1 MRPPGP
7 AAAGDNTQGQAM
19 NPFTNGVSPAPVHM
33 SMGGTPNLL
42 PDRWQQVYKQQEQM
56 AQMAQMAPG
65 QPHCFGT
72 RSEPMVM
79 PLAPCGIPAS
89 STNLKASCG
98 YYAQN
103 QAANPF
109 HTAHGYYGAQQ
120 QPQMAQG
127 PPPCLH
133 ACSAQLLSTCGKP
146 SNVSANLE
154 AGGGAFRRASLD
166 TPPVLP
172 PSRLPQQHG
181 DLTADISCSKTE
193 GGSDDVEAYGR
204 KEGHNE
210 REHAEESGLLL
221 LLLLISIMVCSQ
233 LTEQERGCNPST
245 VQMSKRQAKRKRR
258 QLQQNQARQARAA
271 QLADA
276 AAERAAERS
285 RAEVVAAERKA
296 ASARPANLPDIAK
309 KGRRAVVEMATVALG
324 KAVEGKEAAPE
335 PSSKMRRVRV
345 KWVGGSW
352 GAASLRTL
360 ESALREE
367 EKARSREKARARERV
382 RRQRK
387 RRAAAARP
395 APEQMPGSVN
405 KCGGM
410 WVQRVVAHL
419 GDRLAGISCWLHG
432 AVQTMLKHVAG
443 TIPSETL
450 SHAGREKTRP
460 ALQVGRS
467 WRSPASARRLR
478 RSALK
483 ALRNQTEEKRFE
495 DKPPA
500 SRAPAREHLSDA
512 ATAAGQLPQEEGG
525 DIADARPW
533 PKVSVEQ
540 LAATRAPG
548 EVRPLRRPAWKGQL
562 FVRVNGGKTQV
573 LHNVSS
579 DDTVGVIRS
588 RVRGHHRLAQW
599 MTWAGK
605 SLQDDRT
612 LASYGIGKEST
623 LTLAWRLLGGGAKTK
638 VDPQEASA
646 AGAGVEWAP
655 REELS
660 EAERAAAVRMR
671 MRSGPETHPG
681 VPKCQEESCIREACR
696 DLPIAD
702 LSAGWEIEA
711 LLNVMDTYPAH
722 FGIVTRACKC
732 LAAKS
737 DIEPGTVVR
746 LGGIDKIVAAMAK
759 HQSIADLQMWACT
772 ALANCSC
779 RDRAATVKIAEVG
792 GIARILS
799 AMEFFKERADV
810 QLAACQ
816 CLLQVSSES
825 QLQGVIKG
833 LGGEECIR
841 RAMAA
846 PNADASLRDVV
857 GPSLLS
863 RVSSRN
869 LKGTVKETHSKL
881 CMDPNSLVRKGKFGD
896 IQLFD
901 STLDQHIGFMD
912 ARPLRAMYAEHVMA
926 PGSQEP
932 FSPPNHP
939 GLICTP
945 EGEFNFVVGENGVD
959 TKKWELKP
967 GARPTCAAGSMV
979 PGRNDTALEDLLK
992 MPQVG

>member
-1 MRPPGP
+1 M
-7 AAAGDNTQGQAM
+7 
-19 NPFTNGVSPAPVHM
+19 
-33 SMGGTPNLL
+33 
-42 PDRWQQVYKQQEQM
+42 
-56 AQMAQMAPG
+56 
-65 QPHCFGT
+65 
-72 RSEPMVM
+72 
-79 PLAPCGIPAS
+79 
-89 STNLKASCG
+89 
-98 YYAQN
+98 
-103 QAANPF
+103 
-109 HTAHGYYGAQQ
+109 
-120 QPQMAQG
+120 
-127 PPPCLH
+127 
-133 ACSAQLLSTCGKP
+133 
-146 SNVSANLE
+146 
-154 AGGGAFRRASLD
+154 
-166 TPPVLP
+166 
-172 PSRLPQQHG
+172 
-181 DLTADISCSKTE
+181 
-193 GGSDDVEAYGR
+193 
-204 KEGHNE
+204 
-210 REHAEESGLLL
+210 LL

-233 LTEQERGCNPST
+233 LTGDATLLP
-245 VQMSKRQAKRKRR
+245 QMSKRQAKRKRR

-296 ASARPANLPDIAK
+296 AGARPANLPDIAK
-309 KGRRAVVEMATVALG
+309 KGRRGVVEMAPVALG

-335 PSSKMRRVRV
+335 PKSKMRPVRV

-387 RRAAAARP
+387 RQAAAARP
-395 APEQMPGSVN
+395 APEQTPGSVK

-410 WVQRVVAHL
+410 PRWVQRVVAHL

-432 AVQTMLKHVAG
+432 AVQAMVKHVAG
-443 TIPSETL
+443 SIPSETF
-450 SHAGREKTRP
+450 SHAGREKTRR
-460 ALQVGRS
+460 ALRVGRS
-467 WRSPASARRLR
+467 RRSPASARRLKW
-478 RSALK
+478 SALK
-483 ALRNQTEEKRFE
+483 SLRNQTEEKRFE
-495 DKPPA
+495 GKPPA

-512 ATAAGQLPQEEGG
+512 ATAAGQLPQEEAG

-548 EVRPLRRPAWKGQL
+548 EVRPLRRPVIPVMATGHAGWFEDAMDGTRSSTAWPALAGKTLTAWKGQL

-579 DDTVGVIRS
+579 EDTVGEIRS

-623 LTLAWRLLGGGAKTK
+623 LTLAWRLLGGAKTK
-638 VDPQEASA
+638 IDPQEASA

-681 VPKCQEESCIREACR
+681 MPKCHEESCIREACR

-711 LLNVMDTYPAH
+711 LLNVMDTHPAH
-722 FGIVTRACKC
+722 FGIITRACKC
-732 LAAKS
+732 LAAKR
-737 DIEPGTVVR
+737 DIEPGTVLR
-746 LGGIDKIVAAMAK
+746 LGGIDKIVAAMLE
-759 HQSIADLQMWACT
+759 HRSIADLQMWACT
-772 ALANCSC
+772 ALAICSC
-779 RDRAATVKIAEVG
+779 RNRAAKVQIAEVG

-799 AMEFFKERADV
+799 AMELFKERADV

-825 QLQGVIKG
+825 QLRGVIKG

-869 LKGTVKETHSKL
+869 LKGTVEETHSKL

-945 EGEFNFVVGENGVD
+945 EGEFNFVVGEDGVD
-959 TKKWELKP
+959 TEKWELKP

-979 PGRNDTALEDLLK
+979 PGRNDAALEDLLK
-992 MPQVG
+992 MPQVL